1 MAGRAGGLR
10 FSVLPGELAV
20 SRLGPGED
28 IPAWAVAGPFTSV
41 TRTPDELSLVCPAT
55 QVPAGVR
62 TEGGWALLRLH
73 GPIPFEAVGI
83 LRSILD
89 PLAEAG
95 IGILA
100 FGTFDTDYILVK
112 QAQLPRALRALAAAG
127 HRLADR

>member
-1 MAGRAGGLR
+1 MEEQPAGLR

-28 IPAWAVAGPFTSV
+28 VPAWAVAGPFTALIRS
-41 TRTPDELSLVCPAT
+41 PDELSLVCPAT

-73 GPIPFEAVGI
+73 GPFPLDAVGI
-83 LRSILD
+83 LRSVLD

-100 FGTFDTDYILVK
+100 LGTFDTDYILVR
-112 QAQLPRALRALAAAG
+112 QAQLPRALQALAAAG